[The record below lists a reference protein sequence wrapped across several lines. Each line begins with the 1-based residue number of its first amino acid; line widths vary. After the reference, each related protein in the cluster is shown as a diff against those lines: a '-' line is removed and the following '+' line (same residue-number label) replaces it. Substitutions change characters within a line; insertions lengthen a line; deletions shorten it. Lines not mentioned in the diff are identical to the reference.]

1 MVAEHGEVELATT
14 RPRQGRR
21 TTAAK
26 SAGTETAV
34 VTGNGTNRA
43 NGESGVRR
51 RPKDRKAQI
60 VRAAARAFSERGYYP
75 VGVDE
80 IAAEVGISGPALY
93 RHFANKYA
101 LLVAAAENGAQQ
113 LLQVAQAADDP
124 NLDPEP
130 RLDALIKALSEH
142 TIDIRREAGLYRWER
157 RYLEVADRRRIRRVY
172 DDLNDTVA
180 APIARLRPGL
190 DQADLRILAASMMS
204 AIASIAHHRTAL
216 SGARLLPLLRDMC
229 WAVLR
234 VDLPPAPPPVEQ
246 EPAPRGLPITSKREQ
261 LLTEA
266 IRIFG
271 RQGYHEASIEEIG
284 AAVGI
289 NASSVYRYFS
299 SKADLLAAAFHRT
312 GDRVSVAITEA
323 LAESASRPDAARRIA
338 ERQAK
343 LTFGMPEIMP
353 VYYAE
358 FSNLP
363 QAEQHKLRAIQR
375 QNILEWANL
384 LDGDPIE
391 ARFRVHAAI
400 GQVIDVGR
408 LMRFDARPAQLARV
422 TALMEAV
429 LLGANTREPS

>member
-1 MVAEHGEVELATT
+1 MVAEHGEVDLAPA
-14 RPRQGRR
+14 RPEPSGGR
-21 TTAAK
+21 
-26 SAGTETAV
+26 
-34 VTGNGTNRA
+34 TGQENA
-43 NGESGVRR
+43 GVRR

-60 VRAAARAFSERGYYP
+60 IRAAARAFSERGYYP

-80 IAAEVGISGPALY
+80 IAADVGISGPALY

-101 LLVAAAENGAQQ
+101 LLVAAAEEGARH
-113 LLQVAQAADDP
+113 LLTVARNADDP
-124 NLDPEP
+124 GLDPEP
-130 RLDALIKALSEH
+130 RLERLIKALAEH

-157 RYLEVADRRRIRRVY
+157 RYLEREDRIRIRKIY
-172 DDLNDTVA
+172 DDLNATLA
-180 APIARLRPGL
+180 APIAELRP
-190 DQADLRILAASMMS
+190 DASEADLRVFAASVLS
-204 AIASIAHHRTAL
+204 VVASISAHRTAL
-216 SGARLLPLLRDMC
+216 SGARLLPLLREMC
-229 WAVLR
+229 WSVLR
-234 VDLPPAPPPVEQ
+234 AELPPAPAQPEQ
-246 EPAPRGLPITSKREQ
+246 GPAARGLPVTSKREQ
-261 LLTEA
+261 LLAEA

-299 SKADLLAAAFHRT
+299 SKSDLLAAAFHRT
-312 GDRVSVAITEA
+312 GDRVSVAMTDA
-323 LAESASRPDAARRIA
+323 LAEATNRPDAVRLIAARYAR
-338 ERQAK
+338 
-343 LTFGMPEIMP
+343 LTFATPEIMP

-375 QNILEWANL
+375 QNVLEWANL
-384 LDGDPIE
+384 LDGDPVE

-408 LMRFDARPAQLARV
+408 LTRFDSRPAQLARV

-429 LLGANTREPS
+429 MLGSARATVA